1 MRALLFLLLP
11 IPCAVFAAGPLE
23 RILAPLPK
31 EAAASGLLP
40 HAASPARSAFSLT
53 ADALVAELE
62 KQAALHYAADGE
74 LKLSLARVWPAL
86 RLPEAD
92 WILTVTEWPAGGLA
106 STLLV
111 RVKVVSGSETIIEGQ
126 LPLRAQLWRD
136 VWLAAN
142 QLDRGQS
149 LDRSSLTVQKAD
161 VLRERI
167 PLVSA
172 SIDPATLELSQA
184 VAAGKALTRRDVAVR
199 PLVRKGQVVDVF
211 AQTGQLGVR
220 MKALALENGAAGDL
234 IKLRNIESHKEFNG
248 QVTHE
253 SKVQVHF

>member
-1 MRALLFLLLP
+1 MRRLLLLLAL
-11 IPCAVFAAGPLE
+11 PCAAFAESPLD

-31 EAAASGLLP
+31 LANASGLP
-40 HAASPARSAFSLT
+40 AQAAAPARSAFSLS

-62 KQAALHYAADGE
+62 RQAALHFSTEGE

-92 WILTVTEWPAGGLA
+92 WILTVTDWPAGGL
-106 STLLV
+106 TGTILV
-111 RVKVVSGSETIIEGQ
+111 RVKIVSGSETIVEGQ
-126 LPLRAQLWRD
+126 IPLRAQLWQE
-136 VWLAAN
+136 VWFASN
-142 QLDRGQS
+142 QLDRSQS
-149 LDRSSLTVQKAD
+149 LDRSSLTAQKAD
-161 VLRERI
+161 VLRERT

-172 SIDPATLELSQA
+172 KIDPATLELSQS

-199 PLVRKGQVVDVF
+199 PLIRKGQVVEVF

-220 MKALALENGAAGDL
+220 MKALALESGAAGDL

>member
-1 MRALLFLLLP
+1 MTRLLLLLA
-11 IPCAVFAAGPLE
+11 IPCAAFAESPLD

-31 EAAASGLLP
+31 VATASGLP
-40 HAASPARSAFSLT
+40 AQAAPARAAFSLT

-62 KQAALHYAADGE
+62 KQATRHFSIDGE
-74 LKLSLARVWPAL
+74 LKLSLARAWPAL
-86 RLPEAD
+86 RLPDAD
-92 WILTVTEWPAGGLA
+92 WILTVTEWPPGGLA

-111 RVKVVSGSETIIEGQ
+111 RVKIVSGSETIVEGQ
-126 LPLRAQLWRD
+126 IPLRAQLWQD
-136 VWLAAN
+136 VWFASG

-149 LDRSSLTVQKAD
+149 LDRSSLISQKAD

-167 PLVSA
+167 PLVA
-172 SIDPATLELSQA
+172 ANIDPATLELSQS

-199 PLVRKGQVVDVF
+199 PLIRKGQVVEVF
-211 AQTGQLGVR
+211 AQAGQLGVR

-234 IKLRNIESHKEFNG
+234 IKLRNIESNKEFNG